1 VARPEGLEPPAYWFE
16 ASCSI
21 RLSYGRVETHR
32 IIPTEMPASDSYI
45 ETEVKIRFPEGADA
59 ARAVIEREG
68 FPRLDARTLE
78 SDQVFDRVDGEL
90 KLGGKVLRLR
100 RSAARAMATFK
111 GPALK
116 DPALGERYKR
126 REEIEFD
133 VSNADA
139 FQKML
144 DRLGYAPRFRY
155 EKFRTKFAAPGET
168 GVLSIDETPI
178 GVFLE
183 LEGTPDWIDRTAAR
197 LGLSPA
203 EYLTVSYATLYQEYR
218 RSHPTAPEHM
228 TFD

>member
-1 VARPEGLEPPAYWFE
+1 
-16 ASCSI
+16 
-21 RLSYGRVETHR
+21 
-32 IIPTEMPASDSYI
+32 MPASDSYI

-59 ARAVIEREG
+59 ARALIDRQGYPLLE
-68 FPRLDARTLE
+68 ARTLE
-78 SDQVFDRVDGEL
+78 SDQVFDRADGEL

-100 RSAARAMATFK
+100 RSGVRAMATFK
-111 GPALK
+111 GPALE
-116 DPALGERYKR
+116 DPALAERYKR

-155 EKFRTKFAAPGET
+155 EKFRTKFATPDEP

-183 LEGTPDWIDRTAAR
+183 LEGTPEWIDRTAAR
-197 LGLSPA
+197 LGLSPEA
-203 EYLTVSYATLYQEYR
+203 YLTLSYANLYQEYR
-218 RSHPTAPEHM
+218 RTRPTAPEHM

>member
-1 VARPEGLEPPAYWFE
+1 
-16 ASCSI
+16 
-21 RLSYGRVETHR
+21 
-32 IIPTEMPASDSYI
+32 MPASDSYI

-59 ARAVIEREG
+59 ARALIDRQGYPLLE
-68 FPRLDARTLE
+68 ARTLE
-78 SDQVFDRVDGEL
+78 SDQVFDRADGEL
-90 KLGGKVLRLR
+90 KLAGKVLRLR
-100 RSAARAMATFK
+100 RSGVRAMATFK

-116 DPALGERYKR
+116 DPALAERYKR

-139 FQKML
+139 FQNML

-155 EKFRTKFAAPGET
+155 EKFRTKFATPDEP

-183 LEGTPDWIDRTAAR
+183 LEGTPEWIDRTAAR
-197 LGLSPA
+197 LGLSPEA
-203 EYLTVSYATLYQEYR
+203 YLTLSYANLYQEYR
-218 RSHPTAPEHM
+218 RTRPTAPEHM